1 MSVTRGSTLLEPFD
15 YQQCSYL
22 LLFDYTA
29 DILNIKTAGNPR
41 RGLPFQISLMIKIPV
56 QAIITKLVGVFYNL
70 QIYHYYEG
78 GEDGKSP
85 SGDNEEVLIPQYL

>member
-1 MSVTRGSTLLEPFD
+1 
-15 YQQCSYL
+15 
-22 LLFDYTA
+22 
-29 DILNIKTAGNPR
+29 
-41 RGLPFQISLMIKIPV
+41 MIKIPV

-78 GEDGKSP
+78 GEGGKSP